1 MSTPRPQITLM
12 VHRDGEVGSRTF
24 RMPIWLFRVLVVVGT
39 VLLMAAL
46 VVGALYAPLLKAAA
60 SVPRLREEVARLEA
74 ETAKVR
80 ELAAALDSA
89 ERRYGRLREMVGA
102 DIVPDPLALAY
113 SLPLAPPVNAAP
125 PGSRPAPV
133 SGPSLPNRWPLEA
146 AGYVTRGL
154 VAAGGAEEEHTGL
167 DLAVTI
173 GTPVR
178 AVGGGTVL
186 DVGSDPEYGQFVLLA
201 HPDGY
206 QSKYGHLSRALV
218 SPGAVV
224 SAGEVIALSGN
235 SGRSTA
241 PHLHLEIRRGDATID
256 PLTMV
261 NEDSR

>member
-1 MSTPRPQITLM
+1 MKTPRPQITVM
-12 VHRDGEVGSRTF
+12 VHRDGELDSRTF
-24 RMPIWLFRVLVVVGT
+24 RMPIWLFRVV
-39 VLLMAAL
+39 A
-46 VVGALYAPLLKAAA
+46 VVGAVCLMGVLILGTIYAPLLKAAA
-60 SVPRLREEVARLEA
+60 SVPRLREDVARLEA

-102 DIVPDPLALAY
+102 DIVPDPIALAY

-125 PGSRPAPV
+125 PGSRQPPET
-133 SGPSLPNRWPLEA
+133 GPSLPNHWPLEA
-146 AGYVTRGL
+146 AGYITRGL
-154 VAAGGAEEEHTGL
+154 VAPGSSEEEHTGL
-167 DLAVTI
+167 DIAVTI

-186 DVGSDPEYGQFVLLA
+186 DVGSDSEYGQFILLG

-206 QSKYGHLSRALV
+206 QTKYGHLSRVLV
-218 SPGAVV
+218 SPGALVG
-224 SAGEVIALSGN
+224 ADEVIGLSGN

-241 PHLHLEIRRGDATID
+241 PHLHLEIRRGDVTID

-261 NEDSR
+261 KEDSQ

>member
-1 MSTPRPQITLM
+1 MNTPRPRITVM
-12 VHRDGEVGSRTF
+12 VHRDGELESRTL

-39 VLLMAAL
+39 VLLMGL
-46 VVGALYAPLLKAAA
+46 LILGALYAPLLKAAA
-60 SVPRLREEVARLEA
+60 SVPRLRDDVARLEA

-102 DIVPDPLALAY
+102 DIVPDPVALAY
-113 SLPLAPPVNAAP
+113 SLPLAPPVRAAL
-125 PGSRPAPV
+125 PGVRRTLE
-133 SGPSLPNRWPLEA
+133 SGPSLPSHWPLDPP
-146 AGYVTRGL
+146 GYITRGI
-154 VAAGGAEEEHTGL
+154 VEPGGTEEAHTGL
-167 DLAVTI
+167 DIAVTI

-178 AVGGGTVL
+178 AAGGGTVAE
-186 DVGSDPEYGQFVLLA
+186 VGSDAEYGQFVVVT

-206 QSKYGHLSRALV
+206 QTKYGHLSRALV

-224 SAGEVIALSGN
+224 GAGEVIALSGN

-241 PHLHLEIRRGDATID
+241 PHLHLELRRGDATID

-261 NEDSR
+261 KEDSQ

>member
-1 MSTPRPQITLM
+1 MTTPRPRITLM
-12 VHRDGEVGSRTF
+12 VHRDGELESHTF
-24 RMPIWLFRVLVVVGT
+24 RMPLWLFRGLMVAGLVFLVG
-39 VLLMAAL
+39 AL

-60 SVPRLREEVARLEA
+60 SVPRLREDLARLEA

-113 SLPLAPPVNAAP
+113 LLPLAPPLRAVL
-125 PGSRPAPV
+125 PGARRSLEA
-133 SGPSLPNRWPLEA
+133 GPSLPTHWPLDPP
-146 AGYVTRGL
+146 GYITRGL
-154 VAAGGAEEEHTGL
+154 VAPGGLEEAHTGL
-167 DLAVTI
+167 DIAVTI

-178 AVGGGTVL
+178 AAGGGTVA
-186 DVGSDPEYGQFVLLA
+186 DVGSDSEYGQFVLLG

-206 QSKYGHLSRALV
+206 QTKYGHLSRALV
-218 SPGAVV
+218 RPGAVV
-224 SAGEVIALSGN
+224 GAGEVIGLSGN

-241 PHLHLEIRRGDATID
+241 PHLHLEIRRGDALID

-261 NEDSR
+261 KEDSL

>member
-1 MSTPRPQITLM
+1 MTTPRPQITLM

-113 SLPLAPPVNAAP
+113 SLPLAPPVSAAP
-125 PGSRPAPV
+125 PGNRPAPV

-186 DVGSDPEYGQFVLLA
+186 DVGSDSEYGQFVLLA

-218 SPGAVV
+218 SPGAMV

>member
-1 MSTPRPQITLM
+1 M

-60 SVPRLREEVARLEA
+60 SVPRLREDVARLEA

-89 ERRYGRLREMVGA
+89 GGLDSSAKWSAPTSFNRTPY
-102 DIVPDPLALAY
+102 PALAPRQRRA
-113 SLPLAPPVNAAP
+113 SQPACQTSHPCPIAGRS
-125 PGSRPAPV
+125 GSR
-133 SGPSLPNRWPLEA
+133 LP
-146 AGYVTRGL
+146 TRGL
-154 VAAGGAEEEHTGL
+154 VPAGAPRRNTV

-186 DVGSDPEYGQFVLLA
+186 DVGSDLEYGQFVLLA

-218 SPGAVV
+218 GPGAVV

-241 PHLHLEIRRGDATID
+241 PPTSDGATRRSI
-256 PLTMV
+256 P
-261 NEDSR
+261 SPW